1 MKKLIKKYIDKTNQA
16 FSQIEMKNL
25 PLLKKTD
32 ISKVI
37 DHAKRYAEDAGFYFR
52 TNKLETALASICYSE
67 GLLDALKLLQFVNFE
82 WE

>member
-32 ISKVI
+32 ILNVI
-37 DHAKRYAEDAGFYFR
+37 DHAKRYAEDADFYFR

-67 GLLDALKLLQFVNFE
+67 GILDALKLLQFVNFE